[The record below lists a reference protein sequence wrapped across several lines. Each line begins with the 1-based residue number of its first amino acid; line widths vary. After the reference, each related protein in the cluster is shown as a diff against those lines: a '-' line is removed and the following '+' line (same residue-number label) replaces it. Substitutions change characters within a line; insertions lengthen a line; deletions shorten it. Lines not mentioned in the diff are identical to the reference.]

1 MKGMLKRFRYGQPGF
16 TFLELVVASVILV
29 TLLSLVVILSITA

>member
-16 TFLELVVASVILV
+16 TLLELVVVSVILG
-29 TLLSLVVILSITA
+29 TLISIVVLR